1 MQVPDKF
8 TLAHRYVFKYRRALE
23 FSITLLDAPLH
34 LAVGHGPGV
43 VRGPRLGVETRRLAA
58 GTGRVVTTRAGMSV
72 GLDVG
77 VAVFPTV
84 LVAPHFIIT
93 VMRRVAVTPRGRPPA
108 RAAARQRT
116 MSVAVAAG
124 TGASVLRHLR
134 ALVRDV
140 NSVAGVTATAAAA
153 SAGRRHRGVLA
164 GAFRRRVVRRRRDE
178 FGPVRR
184 RQQHRGSVRSRVL
197 RGLFAVVEGG
207 QAAGVHFGV
216 VRGLGERNGRVF
228 VAVGLPPAAVDP
240 ESVFGVELGRVHHR
254 HVQMSQLF
262 AQRLALLQVDQA
274 DDDAQDGED
283 REGQEDD
290 EPSLL
295 DQRDER
301 SEGSRALGSG
311 SRQQRHRIGI
321 GTLSGVSQSGDS
333 SVVRA
338 SRCQIADQH

>member
-1 MQVPDKF
+1 MIC
-8 TLAHRYVFKYRRALE
+8 KYRTSSHLLTDMSL
-23 FSITLLDAPLH
+23 SIVEHSSSASHYLTH
-34 LAVGHGPGV
+34 LFIWQWGHGPGV

-153 SAGRRHRGVLA
+153 SAGGGTGGFSRGHS
-164 GAFRRRVVRRRRDE
+164 GGGWSGGGGMNSDQFGGGSSIVV
-178 FGPVRR
+178 
-184 RQQHRGSVRSRVL
+184 
-197 RGLFAVVEGG
+197 AY
-207 QAAGVHFGV
+207 GVGF
-216 VRGLGERNGRVF
+216 
-228 VAVGLPPAAVDP
+228 
-240 ESVFGVELGRVHHR
+240 
-254 HVQMSQLF
+254 
-262 AQRLALLQVDQA
+262 
-274 DDDAQDGED
+274 
-283 REGQEDD
+283 
-290 EPSLL
+290 
-295 DQRDER
+295 
-301 SEGSRALGSG
+301 
-311 SRQQRHRIGI
+311 
-321 GTLSGVSQSGDS
+321 SGDFL
-333 SVVRA
+333 
-338 SRCQIADQH
+338 QL